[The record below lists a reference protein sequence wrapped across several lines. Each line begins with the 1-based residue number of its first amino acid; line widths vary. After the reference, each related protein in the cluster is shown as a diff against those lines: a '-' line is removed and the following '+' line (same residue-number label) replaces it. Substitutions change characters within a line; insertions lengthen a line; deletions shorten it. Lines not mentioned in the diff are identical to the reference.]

1 MGTRSVTPPSV
12 FRRSW
17 DVIDGMRWTEQLLM
31 TPRDG
36 HAEHEELSTQ
46 VKRLRIELREL
57 LERIKDLEYGQD
69 VLAAELARRARGGA

>member
-1 MGTRSVTPPSV
+1 MGTRSVTPPLV

-17 DVIDGMRWTEQLLM
+17 DVINGMRWTEHLLM

-36 HAEHEELSTQ
+36 DAEHEELSTQ
-46 VKRLRIELREL
+46 VKRLRLELREL

-69 VLAAELARRARGGA
+69 VVAAELARRARGSA